1 MSDDLS
7 KKGQQDRSSI
17 NMNEEHEV
25 VYWTQK
31 FNVSREELQK
41 AVDQAGR
48 SSEAVAK
55 VLRSK

>member
-48 SSEAVAK
+48 SADAVAK